1 MEGRTGPR
9 VRGASREL
17 QQLAREMRREMT
29 PAERVL
35 WEALQGKQMAGV
47 RFRPQHPTGQF
58 ILDFYCAA
66 VKLVVEVD
74 GDIHDLRKEEDAAR
88 TQHLE
93 AYGLQVIRFRNEQVV
108 QDLPLVLRA
117 TLEAV
122 QARLPDKSPIMF
134 PQDWGLGGDPL
145 RRPI

>member
-9 VRGASREL
+9 VRGVSREL

-35 WEALQGKQMAGV
+35 WEALQGKRMAGL

-58 ILDFYCAA
+58 VLDFYCPA
-66 VKLVVEVD
+66 VKLVVEVG
-74 GDIHDLRKEEDAAR
+74 GDIHDLRPEEDAAR

-93 AYGLQVIRFRNEQVV
+93 AYGHHVIRFRNEQVL
-108 QDLPLVLRA
+108 QDLPSVIQA
-117 TLEAV
+117 ICEAI
-122 QARLPDKSPIMF
+122 QARLPNKSYSGSPRI
-134 PQDWGLGGDPL
+134 GG
-145 RRPI
+145 